1 MFEGNDSSG
10 FDGNS
15 DGDNNL
21 LANSI
26 MAGVGVA
33 IAGISYACG
42 AIIGKNSA
50 VKKNDRRQWVA
61 AGNKKERVRIFGDE
75 YEYYSALFADE
86 DEEVVAS
93 NGRSNAKNPKN

>member
-1 MFEGNDSSG
+1 MFNSNDIVEVDGGGEGNLVA
-10 FDGNS
+10 
-15 DGDNNL
+15 NL
-21 LANSI
+21 I
-26 MAGVGVA
+26 VAGGAGA
-33 IAGISYACG
+33 IAAVSYITG
-42 AIIGKNSA
+42 TIIGKNAA

-75 YEYYSALFADE
+75 YDYYSALFADE

>member
-1 MFEGNDSSG
+1 MFNGNDIVEVDGGSEGNLVA
-10 FDGNS
+10 
-15 DGDNNL
+15 NL
-21 LANSI
+21 I
-26 MAGVGVA
+26 VAGGAVA
-33 IAGISYACG
+33 IASISYVYG
-42 AIIGKNSA
+42 NMVGRQSA

-75 YEYYSALFADE
+75 YDYYSALFADE